1 MIDILIAAVAA
12 ALLTAFATLFIV
24 SAIRINH
31 DNEIYMEGFNNGYKK
46 GYHARKSEEEED
58 DIQ

>member
-1 MIDILIAAVAA
+1 MIDILIAAVSS
-12 ALLTAFATLFIV
+12 ALLTAFATIFLI
-24 SAIRINH
+24 SATRINH

-58 DIQ
+58 DI